1 MVINNGLIIQWGFLS
16 APRNY
21 NTQATYAIAFTELP
35 FAYSALGNLT
45 QGNITSNILGVHTDT
60 YGLTYQTFR
69 SNEPNGPSGTYIV
82 IGIWYKWMSW
92 KRFNFGIIF
101 IYED

>member
-1 MVINNGLIIQWGFLS
+1 MVINNGLIIQWGYLS

-21 NTQATYAIAFTELP
+21 NTQATYAIAFTQQP

-69 SNEPNGPSGTYIV
+69 SNEPSGPSGTYIV
-82 IGIWYKWMSW
+82 IGI
-92 KRFNFGIIF
+92 
-101 IYED
+101 

>member
-1 MVINNGLIIQWGFLS
+1 MVINNGLILQWGFLFVMGG
-16 APRNY
+16 Y
-21 NTQATYAIAFTELP
+21 NTQATYAIAFTQQP

-45 QGNITSNILGVHTDT
+45 QGNITSNILGVHADT

-82 IGIWYKWMSW
+82 IGI
-92 KRFNFGIIF
+92 
-101 IYED
+101 